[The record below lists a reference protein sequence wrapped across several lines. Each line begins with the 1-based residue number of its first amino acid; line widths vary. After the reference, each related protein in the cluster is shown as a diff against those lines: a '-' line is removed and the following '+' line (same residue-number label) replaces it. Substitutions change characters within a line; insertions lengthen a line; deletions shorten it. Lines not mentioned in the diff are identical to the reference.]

1 MENKE
6 NGGVCSQPKG
16 NGAFTHIWNIP
27 LGDFWLAFHMLIIK
41 IVAVVK
47 EGISLNKKFYNDLIW
62 REEDACTSFKKNERL
77 RSFWEQ

>member
-1 MENKE
+1 MVESAASQRAMEHSLIFE
-6 NGGVCSQPKG
+6 IFQY
-16 NGAFTHIWNIP
+16 
-27 LGDFWLAFHMLIIK
+27 WLAFHMLIIK

-77 RSFWEQ
+77 RSFWKQ